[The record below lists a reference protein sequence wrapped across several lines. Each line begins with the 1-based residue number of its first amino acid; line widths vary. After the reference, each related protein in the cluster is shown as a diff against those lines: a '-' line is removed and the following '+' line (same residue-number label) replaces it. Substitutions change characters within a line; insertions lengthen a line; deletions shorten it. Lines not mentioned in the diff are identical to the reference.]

1 MAISKKTLLF
11 DANIES
17 EEVSDQTRLSRS
29 MSKIFHSTT
38 YDMLDRADTA
48 KFRMVVGNMAKREM
62 KLWVS
67 QRSEWMMRVES
78 GKSQETGYG
87 RAPSSPGS
95 IARGVE
101 HDCQEF

>member
-1 MAISKKTLLF
+1 MA
-11 DANIES
+11 
-17 EEVSDQTRLSRS
+17 
-29 MSKIFHSTT
+29 T